1 MLATPSGES
10 RGVRVPS
17 TRKRCRFREP
27 PCARV
32 RTADHCAMA
41 RPLRGMVVAIT
52 GASAGIGRALAVE
65 LAARGASLALAARR
79 CDRLDALASTLCVP
93 VLTHATDVADPIQCA
108 AFIAATQARFGRLD
122 TLVCNAGY
130 GLLKG
135 AIETSSDEWKA
146 LFATNLH
153 GTLDC
158 IRAALPALRAQE
170 PRAGWR
176 GQIMIVS
183 SILGRRASPWTGAYS
198 ATKAAQLSLAE
209 ALRGELRA
217 ARIAVT
223 SVHPIG
229 TRTEF
234 LDVAAQGRA
243 QVAADE
249 RFSQSAEHVA
259 RRMAAAIARPR
270 PELWPSRPSR
280 WLASLATFFPGL
292 ADAAAARLTRGM
304 AAD

>member
-1 MLATPSGES
+1 MP
-10 RGVRVPS
+10 
-17 TRKRCRFREP
+17 
-27 PCARV
+27 
-32 RTADHCAMA
+32 
-41 RPLRGMVVAIT
+41 RPLQGMVVAIT

-79 CDRLDALASTLCVP
+79 RERLDALAGALGVP
-93 VLTHATDVADPIQCA
+93 VLAHAADVADPGQCA
-108 AFIAATQARFGRLD
+108 AFVAATQARFGRLD

-135 AIETSSDEWKA
+135 AVDTTAEEWRA
-146 LFATNLH
+146 LFATNLY

-158 IRAALPALRAQE
+158 IRAALPIMRAQE
-170 PRAGWR
+170 PRSGWR
-176 GQIMIVS
+176 GQAMIVS
-183 SILGRRASPWTGAYS
+183 SILGRRSAPWTAAYS

-209 ALRGELRA
+209 ALRVELRA
-217 ARIAVT
+217 ERIAVT

-234 LDVAAQGRA
+234 FEVAAGGRPT
-243 QVAADE
+243 ADD
-249 RFSQSAEHVA
+249 RFRQSAEHVA

-280 WLASLATFFPGL
+280 WLATLATFCPRL
-292 ADAAAARLTRGM
+292 ADLAAARLTRGL
-304 AAD
+304 APG

>member
-1 MLATPSGES
+1 MT
-10 RGVRVPS
+10 
-17 TRKRCRFREP
+17 
-27 PCARV
+27 
-32 RTADHCAMA
+32 
-41 RPLRGMVVAIT
+41 RPLQGMVVAIT

-79 CDRLDALASTLCVP
+79 RERLDALAVTLTVP
-93 VLTHATDVADPIQCA
+93 VLTHTADVADPADCA
-108 AFIAATQARFGRLD
+108 AFIAATQARFGRID

-135 AIETSSDEWKA
+135 AVETSSEEWKA

-158 IRAALPALRAQE
+158 IRAALPAMRGQE
-170 PRAGWR
+170 VRSGWR
-176 GQIMIVS
+176 GQVMIVS
-183 SILGRRASPWTGAYS
+183 SILGRRAGPWTAAYS

-209 ALRGELRA
+209 ALRGELRPT
-217 ARIAVT
+217 RIAVT

-234 LDVAAQGRA
+234 FEVATVKGGSP
-243 QVAADE
+243 VTADD
-249 RFSQSAEHVA
+249 RFRQSAEHVA

-270 PELWPSRPSR
+270 PEVWPSRPSR
-280 WLASLATFFPGL
+280 WMASLATFFPGL
-292 ADAAAARLTRGM
+292 ADAAAAKLTRGM
-304 AAD
+304 APD